1 MASDI
6 EARIDAALA
15 RIDAQ
20 VEGARSARTTLDAAM
35 EDLRSVRVS
44 VRSAGSE
51 CEVTASAE
59 GAVLGIK
66 FARDIRL
73 SAGFES
79 LLVDT
84 IARAQAEARE
94 RAADKAALLIGESSP
109 LVAQLRTTTG
119 KEDTP

>member
-1 MASDI
+1 MISDI

-20 VEGARSARTTLDAAM
+20 VEGARSARATLDAAI
-35 EDLRSVRVS
+35 EDVRNVRVS
-44 VRSAGSE
+44 VRSARGE

-66 FARDIRL
+66 FAREIQL
-73 SAGFES
+73 STGFES
-79 LLVDT
+79 MLIKT

-94 RAADKAALLIGESSP
+94 RAADKAASLLGESSP
-109 LVAQLRTTTG
+109 FVAQLRINLG
-119 KEDTP
+119 NEDIR